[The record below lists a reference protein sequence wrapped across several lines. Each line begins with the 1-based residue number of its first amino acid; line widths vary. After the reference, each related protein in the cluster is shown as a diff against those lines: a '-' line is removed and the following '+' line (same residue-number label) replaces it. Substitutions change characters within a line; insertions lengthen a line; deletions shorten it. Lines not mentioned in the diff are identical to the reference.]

1 MSEINYD
8 SVKEPLHS
16 ISQELFNYMNSKI
29 TDNDEEINAIK
40 PEIERI
46 QNEANKR
53 NKDYEEKSKEKYAN
67 KKKLI
72 QQFHPYKNCMDGN
85 TQNVTNHPFKTQE
98 FDLINIENQRLYFSK
113 VIEEINKVK
122 KKYYDIFVEEYNKAK
137 ESNPKLPNL
146 PENFTW
152 RNMRL
157 SKGFEGIISDVHGD
171 LTVLLYFII
180 LSGIG
185 DFIPGECSY
194 LSLTNNTRYSQKEF
208 DKYINE
214 KYNLIK
220 EEEETKDRSEQI
232 ANFKEER
239 FYPIPLIHINH
250 DFDSKLHLLGD
261 HGDRGNATVQC
272 LELIKD
278 LLYMAPDRITNI
290 VGNHDVLS
298 TGLYAPEYED
308 YFKNLYD
315 KGKFLTVKSNKIGA
329 KHIIDAHTFLTKKHL
344 RELFTIY
351 KTVWTVNHYSNLK
364 RLVDEKLSEDLKTKI
379 DDFFKN
385 ISSDKAKE
393 NKFDYEYNKEQEIYN
408 DVNSYNAAYDKDY
421 ENTYNELIN
430 AGFTVENFL
439 ELKDVL
445 GYAYINYR
453 LGNDENDNDE
463 GNNTEN
469 DDDDNTENDNDNSG
483 LYMTN
488 TVNCDLT
495 SIYNRIEP
503 LILSTR
509 FMPENP
515 KELLPLTIQFTGHNN
530 MFYIYQI
537 GNSYG
542 IDATRSFGFKTG
554 YSNCNVLIYNPYT
567 NFRYVFADYFQQTNL
582 EPKLMDPKPLPPAI
596 SNKPNLYINGEKPE
610 ESSLTI
616 FEDNDLR
623 KSILP
628 MFIDSIAPELEKQV
642 ITNLNQLFDNENLI
656 STPEELLKFINND
669 LFRSVGY
676 KIDMSKS
683 FKLNNIPETK
693 NALEIIQLKLAK
705 NFQWNNDCL
714 CALLSL
720 SIPGTI
726 APELIN
732 PILQNFIDCIN
743 FIEYDTLKNLI
754 VLSPNSV
761 SKEIMIS
768 LLEKIALAMAQITV
782 EDVYDLKSY
791 ASNEIEIENSQQ
803 FKKLETIATILNS
816 NNEINIDSLKL
827 LEPLGENSIP
837 GIIMDAILEKYSS
850 ETGNIPQDTIQILEN
865 VCEKEKDSDKLKSK
879 KLETLKASLNKKEEV
894 FIQKV
899 IDNNSNNEQIIEE
912 EEEEENEN
920 KPITKTNDISQIPKD
935 TEINYISNN
944 KDEQNLNSSNGPLIT
959 TNSKREDEEK
969 TNDNITNN
977 LQNNNTSVYNIP
989 VLTQELQT
997 RKKTTWLDWLK
1008 ITVCSILGVIS
1019 LAAAVVSWF
1028 VPGAQILSP
1037 ILTNLGLSS
1046 LTAAIVTTASLG
1058 AISLMSIGT
1067 SIGIARKTIQFN
1079 DGLFP
1084 LGFLGETVRFVIEVG
1099 LSIVS
1104 PFLPNKWLTNIR
1116 MHLYKRIDKSKGSIE
1131 TEQTRNN
1138 KLETLTASPKNFG
1151 RKCLTFCRNFAVG
1164 IGSATAHIGIFVAR
1178 ISLRVVTGFLK
1189 LVTVFATKTFA
1200 DRVHRPFDLAESKLT
1215 EATCR
1220 ISNWQTQKSY
1230 YIKPSIH
1237 SLVPSAKLRA
1247 IEYNA
1252 KFGKNDQ
1259 EPLLPNQ

>member
-1 MSEINYD
+1 MNEATKIDYD
-8 SVKEPLHS
+8 SVKEPLHN

-46 QNEANKR
+46 QTEANKR

-98 FDLINIENQRLYFSK
+98 FDLIDIENQSLYFSK

-157 SKGFEGIISDVHGD
+157 SKGFEGIISDIHGD

-208 DKYINE
+208 DEYINE

-220 EEEETKDRSEQI
+220 EEETEVNKKDRKKQI
-232 ANFKEER
+232 ANFKEEK

-290 VGNHDVLS
+290 VGNHDVFS
-298 TGLYAPEYED
+298 TVLYAPEYED

-344 RELFTIY
+344 RELFTVY

-379 DDFFKN
+379 DYFFKN

-393 NKFDYEYNKEQEIYN
+393 NKFDYEYNREQKIYN
-408 DVNSYNAAYDKDY
+408 DVKSYNAAYDEDY

-430 AGFTVENFL
+430 AGFKVEDFL

-628 MFIDSIAPELEKQV
+628 MFIDSIAPELENQV

-669 LFRSVGY
+669 LFESVGY
-676 KIDMSKS
+676 KIDMSKG
-683 FKLNNIPETK
+683 FEINNFSEPK
-693 NALEIIQLKLAK
+693 NILEIIQLKLAK

-726 APELIN
+726 TPELIN

-816 NNEINIDSLKL
+816 DNEINIDSLKL

-865 VCEKEKDSDKLKSK
+865 VCEKEEESDKLKSE
-879 KLETLKASLNKKEEV
+879 KLKTLKASLNEKEKVDIKPEADNKEITDDKDEEKKG
-894 FIQKV
+894 
-899 IDNNSNNEQIIEE
+899 NEE
-912 EEEEENEN
+912 ET
-920 KPITKTNDISQIPKD
+920 IIKTSDIPQTPQDI
-935 TEINYISNN
+935 EINDSTGSEVD
-944 KDEQNLNSSNGPLIT
+944 KQNLNSSNGTPIV
-959 TNSKREDEEK
+959 TNSAKEQQTEDQLPNQIDTK
-969 TNDNITNN
+969 IDNN
-977 LQNNNTSVYNIP
+977 LLIP
-989 VLTQELQT
+989 TTENLQKQKKLTPLEVLKLFFFIFLGLSALGLSIASLFTPGFQFLT
-997 RKKTTWLDWLK
+997 PILASMGLATLSSTTVTAVFAAISFASL
-1008 ITVCSILGVIS
+1008 SIS
-1019 LAAAVVSWF
+1019 LA
-1028 VPGAQILSP
+1028 
-1037 ILTNLGLSS
+1037 T
-1046 LTAAIVTTASLG
+1046 
-1058 AISLMSIGT
+1058 
-1067 SIGIARKTIQFN
+1067 ARKTIKEN
-1079 DGLFP
+1079 DGSLSLGLIGDLFR
-1084 LGFLGETVRFVIEVG
+1084 FLVEVSFSIFSALIPNFILEKVYSWTNKENEHTYSETQ
-1099 LSIVS
+1099 
-1104 PFLPNKWLTNIR
+1104 P
-1116 MHLYKRIDKSKGSIE
+1116 KSFIK
-1131 TEQTRNN
+1131 
-1138 KLETLTASPKNFG
+1138 
-1151 RKCLTFCRNFAVG
+1151 KCLTVARNFGVAIASTLAHIFIFSAQLVVRTVTLVPKIITAFLPKPAAQKINHTMSKIDSG
-1164 IGSATAHIGIFVAR
+1164 FDKARCHLNQLQTNEKSSIWIRVDNATARA
-1178 ISLRVVTGFLK
+1178 VTNEDNTLN
-1189 LVTVFATKTFA
+1189 
-1200 DRVHRPFDLAESKLT
+1200 S
-1215 EATCR
+1215 
-1220 ISNWQTQKSY
+1220 
-1230 YIKPSIH
+1230 
-1237 SLVPSAKLRA
+1237 
-1247 IEYNA
+1247 
-1252 KFGKNDQ
+1252 
-1259 EPLLPNQ
+1259 PLLPQKPNQQNLDQK